1 MALWGRGA
9 ACARLWAAVM
19 QAMERVWVRVV
30 VVVVV
35 RVEPHVPSLRARGR
49 HVMQAAAG
57 RVARA

>member
-30 VVVVV
+30 VVVV
-35 RVEPHVPSLRARGR
+35 RVEPHVPSLRARRR

-57 RVARA
+57 KVARA